1 MNPQTEIES
10 LKARL
15 AQLENAPLA
24 KLEKAAW
31 EELGEGY
38 GPPCNEL
45 QTVVGGPWGLD
56 SQGRT
61 TLNGTR
67 IVGALNQHGYT
78 ATLHYPDDI
87 GSRWKAPG
95 SSQAT
100 DVEAPCEAPPTKRGG
115 PKTLRKVLILEIGPS
130 YDGILKSGED
140 SDFESAAEAATL
152 LDVSPS
158 ALSQAIHK
166 AAGKPWTVKG
176 VTMQYEDLYIADD
189 SNFSKND

>member
-1 MNPQTEIES
+1 MSPQAEIEA
-10 LKARL
+10 LRARV
-15 AQLENAPLA
+15 AQLEGAAPPA
-24 KLEKAAW
+24 N
-31 EELGEGY
+31 
-38 GPPCNEL
+38 NEL

-67 IVGALNQHGYT
+67 IVGALNRHGFT

-87 GSRWKAPG
+87 GLRWKAPG

-100 DVEAPCEAPPTKRGG
+100 DVEAPGEAPAKRGG
-115 PKTLRKVLILEIGPS
+115 PKTLRKVLILEISPG
-130 YDGILKSGED
+130 YDGILKLDED

-189 SNFSKND
+189 SNFSKK

>member
-1 MNPQTEIES
+1 MNPQSEIEA
-10 LKARL
+10 LEARL
-15 AQLENAPLA
+15 AELKGGAP
-24 KLEKAAW
+24 
-31 EELGEGY
+31 
-38 GPPCNEL
+38 PPCNEL

-78 ATLHYPDDI
+78 ATMHYPDDI

-100 DVEAPCEAPPTKRGG
+100 DVEAPGEAPSKRGG
-115 PKTLRKVLILEIGPS
+115 PKTLRKVLILEIDPS
-130 YDGILKSGED
+130 YDGILKLDED
-140 SDFESAAEAATL
+140 SDFESAAEAARL

-166 AAGKPWTVKG
+166 AAGKPWTVTG

>member
-1 MNPQTEIES
+1 MNNQTEIES

-24 KLEKAAW
+24 EYA
-31 EELGEGY
+31 EGY

-67 IVGALNQHGYT
+67 IVGALNRHGFT

-100 DVEAPCEAPPTKRGG
+100 DVEAPGEAPPKKRGG
-115 PKTLRKVLILEIGPS
+115 PKTLRKILILEISPG
-130 YDGILKSGED
+130 YDGILKLDED

>member
-1 MNPQTEIES
+1 MNPQSEIEA
-10 LKARL
+10 LEARL
-15 AQLENAPLA
+15 AELKGGAP
-24 KLEKAAW
+24 
-31 EELGEGY
+31 
-38 GPPCNEL
+38 PPCNEL

-67 IVGALNQHGYT
+67 IVGALNQHGFT
-78 ATLHYPDDI
+78 ATLRYPDDI
-87 GSRWKAPG
+87 GSRWKEPG
-95 SSQAT
+95 RSQRT
-100 DVEAPCEAPPTKRGG
+100 DVEAPGEAPSKRGG

-176 VTMQYEDLYIADD
+176 VTMQYEDLYISDD
-189 SNFSKND
+189 SNFSQND

>member
-1 MNPQTEIES
+1 MNNQTEIES

-24 KLEKAAW
+24 EYA
-31 EELGEGY
+31 EGY

-67 IVGALNQHGYT
+67 IVGALNQHGFT

-87 GSRWKAPG
+87 GSRWKEPAKQ
-95 SSQAT
+95 SNQEA
-100 DVEAPCEAPPTKRGG
+100 DVESPSEEPPVKRAG
-115 PKTLRKVLILEIGPS
+115 PKGREIYVIEIGPE
-130 YDGILKSGED
+130 YEGVLKTAEYGSVD
-140 SDFESAAEAATL
+140 QFESAAEAAQL
-152 LDVSPS
+152 LGVTPGF
-158 ALSQAIHK
+158 LSQEFKK
-166 AAGKPWTVKG
+166 AAGKPVNIRG
-176 VTMQYEDLYIADD
+176 VTMQYLDLYLADD
-189 SNFSKND
+189 SNFSQND

>member
-1 MNPQTEIES
+1 MNNQTEIES

-24 KLEKAAW
+24 EYA
-31 EELGEGY
+31 EGY

-67 IVGALNQHGYT
+67 IVGPLNQYGFT

-100 DVEAPCEAPPTKRGG
+100 DAEAPGEAAAGFHRSVKRPG
-115 PKTLRKVLILEIGPS
+115 PKGRKVLILAIDPS
-130 YDGILKSGED
+130 YDGILKLDED

-158 ALSQAIHK
+158 AISQAIHK